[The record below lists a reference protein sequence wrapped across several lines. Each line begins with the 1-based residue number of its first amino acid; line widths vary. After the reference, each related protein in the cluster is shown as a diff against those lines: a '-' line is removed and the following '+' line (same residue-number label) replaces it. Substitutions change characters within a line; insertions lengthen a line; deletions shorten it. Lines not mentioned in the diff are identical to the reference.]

1 MINPA
6 ALLPGAIPNLPG
18 AASVLPNLSP
28 GASSFSPATTPVG
41 VQADREEGV
50 SFDTPVQVATLQSA
64 HKVSFWFLDYYC
76 CCPNVLLVSF
86 PFLGFL
92 MWYECKSSVTQ
103 TRAKV
108 SVQRRPQS
116 RAARQQAAQRSVVD
130 EEDNL
135 GIDVP
140 GSNSNLSG
148 LVLPSPDKSSQV
160 HSSPTPP
167 NSAASTALPSASPSH
182 SSPSEAAPR
191 PFVLTLP
198 ASPNAGKK
206 DSSKD
211 SSSTKVLPS
220 SDEDY
225 LFASDSLFGATSVS
239 DTPSTKQTIKTTQ
252 PQASSDVG
260 LKKDKDKST
269 LPSIFDDNT
278 DDLFQK
284 VKPRSTKKV
293 KASSFLEEEDDN
305 EDIFGVSN
313 SSTPTFTTSKETKNS
328 SSFSKQDIFQVFFI

>member
-1 MINPA
+1 M
-6 ALLPGAIPNLPG
+6 
-18 AASVLPNLSP
+18 
-28 GASSFSPATTPVG
+28 
-41 VQADREEGV
+41 E
-50 SFDTPVQVATLQSA
+50 
-64 HKVSFWFLDYYC
+64 
-76 CCPNVLLVSF
+76 
-86 PFLGFL
+86 
-92 MWYECKSSVTQ
+92 
-103 TRAKV
+103 
-108 SVQRRPQS
+108 
-116 RAARQQAAQRSVVD
+116 

-140 GSNSNLSG
+140 VSNSNLSG
-148 LVLPSPDKSSQV
+148 LVLPSPDKSRQV

-167 NSAASTALPSASPSH
+167 NSAASTALPSGSPSH
-182 SSPSEAAPR
+182 SPPSEAAPR

-198 ASPNAGKK
+198 ASSNAGKK

-239 DTPSTKQTIKTTQ
+239 DTPSTKQTNKTTQ

-269 LPSIFDDNT
+269 LPSILDDNT

-293 KASSFLEEEDDN
+293 KASSFLEEEDDK

-313 SSTPTFTTSKETKNS
+313 SSTPTSTTSKETKNS
-328 SSFSKQDIFQVFFI
+328 SSFSKQDIFQVFFILQ